1 VIFFVERPIRHYE
14 RLSDV
19 QASWNKDKLMNIL
32 IARLTVFAPLL
43 AESVSAIGASERNVM
58 LTALSLQAIPSSSPI
73 HSGYVEWESKRGK
86 WSKRWLQLRGQS
98 LWMSK
103 HDNVR
108 GVFLAVESSSHVY
121 IHTHYRGKTRRSC
134 VLYPTLTSIILADR
148 TNRRNRSCSLSNRPI
163 NCPFLRTRRI
173 ISMLFRVR
181 RRRGRFGWTRFYWL
195 VYVVVLLVRE
205 D

>member
-1 VIFFVERPIRHYE
+1 
-14 RLSDV
+14 
-19 QASWNKDKLMNIL
+19 
-32 IARLTVFAPLL
+32 
-43 AESVSAIGASERNVM
+43 M

-86 WSKRWLQLRGQS
+86 WSKRWLQLRGHS

-108 GVFLAVESSSHVY
+108 GVFLVLLLRVHLMYTYA
-121 IHTHYRGKTRRSC
+121 HYRGKMRRSC
-134 VLYPTLTSIILADR
+134 VLYPTLTSIISVDR
-148 TNRRNRSCSLSNRPI
+148 TSRRNRLCSLSNRPI

-181 RRRGRFGWTRFYWL
+181 RRRGGFGWTRFYWL
-195 VYVVVLLVRE
+195 VYVLLVLLVRE
-205 D
+205 DWWSNEIVVCVASRTSCSF